1 MRLGFV
7 KPNYPNEKRVALL
20 PEHIVD
26 FDNDII
32 IETGFGEY
40 LDFKDQDYIDAG
52 CQILSREE
60 IFETCEAIF
69 SLKLLQESDYPL
81 IRKGQIIIGWTHP
94 FASGANFMKLQG
106 IPKELIVVDLDNIHP
121 HVHFKDRK
129 VPIDWI
135 PKNFVSGNSFNA
147 GYAAAL
153 HAVTAYGMIPT
164 AETRVAILSPGNV
177 AQGAFYAMA
186 KLGAN
191 VRLFYRKTMTEF
203 LDNIGDF
210 DIIISGIEVDT
221 PGKHII
227 SKALLKKA
235 KKNCLIID
243 AAADTGSAIE
253 GSRSTTIDNPIYKED
268 GIYYYNVN
276 NTPSILYR
284 SSSRIVSESFSKHV
298 YRHDVSKFM
307 ELARQIMD

>member
-20 PEHIVD
+20 PEDIVD
-26 FDNDII
+26 FDNEII
-32 IETGFGEY
+32 IESGFGEY
-40 LDFKDQDYIDAG
+40 LDFKDQDYVDVG

-60 IFETCEAIF
+60 IFRTCEAIF

-81 IRKGQIIIGWTHP
+81 IRNGQIIIGWTHP

-153 HAVTAYGMIPT
+153 HAVTAYGVNPT
-164 AETRVAILSPGNV
+164 ADTRVAILSPGNV

-186 KLGAN
+186 KLGAS
-191 VRLFYRKTMTEF
+191 VRMFYRKTMQEF
-203 LDNIGDF
+203 IDSIGEF

-221 PGKHII
+221 PGMHII
-227 SKALLKKA
+227 SKAQLKKA
-235 KKNCLIID
+235 KKNCLVID

-284 SSSRIVSESFSKHV
+284 SSSKTVSESFSKHV
-298 YRHDVSKFM
+298 YSHDVNKFV
-307 ELARQIMD
+307 ELAKRIMD

>member
-1 MRLGFV
+1 MKLGFV

-20 PEHIVD
+20 PKDIVD
-26 FDNDII
+26 FDNEII
-32 IETGFGEY
+32 IESGFGEY
-40 LDFKDQDYIDAG
+40 LDFMDQDYVDAG
-52 CQILSREE
+52 CQIFSREE
-60 IFETCEAIF
+60 IFRTCEAIF
-69 SLKLLQESDYPL
+69 SLKLLQEPDYPL
-81 IRKGQIIIGWTHP
+81 IRNGQIIIGWTHP
-94 FASGANFMKLQG
+94 FSSGAKFMELQG

-121 HVHFKDRK
+121 HVHFKK
-129 VPIDWI
+129 KKIPIDWI
-135 PKNFVSGNSFNA
+135 PKNFVAGNSFNA

-191 VRLFYRKTMTEF
+191 VRMFYRKTMSEF
-203 LDNIGDF
+203 LDSIGDF

-221 PGKHII
+221 PGMHII
-227 SKALLKKA
+227 SKAQLKKA

-276 NTPSILYR
+276 NTPSVLYR
-284 SSSRIVSESFSKHV
+284 SSSKIVSECFSKHV
-298 YRHDVSKFM
+298 YRYDVRKFM